1 MHRITADIDTDALR
15 YNFRLLQ
22 QEAGDATVMAVVKA
36 NAYGHGLAPC
46 LPPLLDEGCRS
57 FAVTDANEG
66 ATLRQLLPAACSAE
80 VDINLLAGI
89 LNATDAKLCQT
100 HHLTPAIMHPAQLLL
115 LQAAS
120 FDGAVWLKLDTGMNR
135 TGADDI
141 QALHHSCQQNGIA
154 VRGLLSHLACAD
166 SPTHPLNAEQ
176 CTRFEQVHQR
186 MPELDASLLNSAGI
200 FSLPHHRYQV
210 VRPGIALY
218 GIEPCEDRTIGL
230 KPVMHLSAIIVQTR
244 MLAAGDSVSY
254 GGSFVAKKPMQMAV
268 IAAGYGDGIPRA
280 LSNSG
285 TVYIHD
291 TPCPI
296 IGRVCMDYCMVDLG
310 DLHIHKGERAIFWDA
325 KHTVFT
331 VANTVDTIAYEL
343 LTQIAERVPRRLSEN
358 RNRSV
363 GFPC

>member
-15 YNFRLLQ
+15 YNFRILQ
-22 QEAGDATVMAVVKA
+22 QQSGDATVMAVVKA
-36 NAYGHGLAPC
+36 NAYGHGLALC
-46 LPPLLDEGCRS
+46 VLPLLDEGCRS

-66 ATLRQLLPAACSAE
+66 VKLRKLLPATCSPE

-89 LNATDAKLCQT
+89 INATDAKLCQT
-100 HHLTPAIMHPAQLLL
+100 HHLTPAIMHPTQLLL
-115 LQAAS
+115 LQEAR

-141 QALHHSCQQNGIA
+141 PALHRSCQQSDIT

-166 SPTHPLNAEQ
+166 TPKHPLNADQ
-176 CTRFEQVHQR
+176 CRRFGQVQQR

-230 KPVMHLSAIIVQTR
+230 KPVMHLSATIVQTR

-254 GGSFVAKKPMQMAV
+254 GGSFIAKRPMQMAV

-280 LSNSG
+280 LSDRG
-285 TVYIHD
+285 TVYIQG

-296 IGRVCMDYCMVDLG
+296 MGRVCMDYCMVDLG
-310 DLHIHKGERAIFWDA
+310 ELHIHKGERAIFWDA
-325 KHTVFT
+325 KHTVST
-331 VANTVDTIAYEL
+331 VASTVDTIAYEL
-343 LTQIAERVPRRLSEN
+343 LTQISERVRRQTMSIEKKLRHSD
-358 RNRSV
+358 
-363 GFPC
+363 